1 MSSYL
6 LALETS
12 CDESAVAIVKA
23 GPNGPEIVD
32 SLISSQ
38 IAIHRQYGGVV
49 PEVASRN
56 HSQNLPALVREIL
69 DRNEVALDEISG
81 FGATG
86 GPGLSSS
93 LLIGHAMAKGFAI
106 AHKKPFYSVNHM
118 EGHLLSPFISQ
129 GLEEVPPH
137 LALIVSGGHTMLIHV
152 RGLGEYQLVAETMD
166 DAAGEA
172 FDKVGRMLGLPYP
185 GGPEIEKEAMG
196 GDAKAYEF
204 PRSLPGKLSFSFSG
218 LKTSVLYKLKELG
231 YSAELKPEG
240 EVLANLCA
248 SFQRAIIDSLVKKT
262 LLALKETGCEL
273 VTISGG
279 VSCNQALVSTLG
291 HELGKRGKTF
301 LACER
306 EYTTDNAAMISY
318 AAWLYHQKGEESS
331 LNTNINPNL
340 SLA

>member
-185 GGPEIEKEAMG
+185 GGPEIEKAAIG

-279 VSCNQALVSTLG
+279 VSCNQALVSALG